1 MTQKSENT
9 KNSKHKFSLY
19 PKMLVKSKK
28 LAKIGKMGKSSII
41 QKAIFSPKTQKSA
54 FLGQK
59 GPKIGQ
65 IWKKIKNSKHKFSL
79 YSKMPVI
86 SRKLAKISKMDKSS
100 IIFKEIS
107 NPQNPYIILE
117 KLPKITKYV
126 PTSTS
131 HNSDTKQAFSI
142 P

>member
-1 MTQKSENT
+1 MTQKSKNT

-19 PKMLVKSKK
+19 SKMQLKSKK

-41 QKAIFSPKTQKSA
+41 QKAIFSPNMQKSV

-59 GPKIGQ
+59 GPKIGP

-117 KLPKITKYV
+117 KLPKIMKYV
-126 PTSTS
+126 PILTS